1 MMCSAVFE
9 AVRLLTQRERDGER
23 RPSAPAARPVK
34 VSLLEV
40 GD

>member
-9 AVRLLTQRERDGER
+9 AVRLRTHREREAER
-23 RPSAPAARPVK
+23 KPSALAARPVK